1 MNLLSICIPLAGL
14 AALLGFYR
22 LLKGPR
28 QADRVVALDVL
39 FAVAVLLAVAA
50 ALMTNHI
57 AFLDIA
63 LGLALVGFI
72 GTLAWARFIDRQSG
86 GPRGEN

>member
-1 MNLLSICIPLAGL
+1 MNLLDFCVLLAGL
-14 AALLGFYR
+14 AALFGFYR

-50 ALMTNHI
+50 ALITERT

-63 LGLALVGFI
+63 LGLALVGFVA
-72 GTLAWARFIDRQSG
+72 TLAWARLIDRQSISK
-86 GPRGEN
+86 RKEE

>member
-1 MNLLSICIPLAGL
+1 MNPLDFCIVLGGL

-39 FAVAVLLAVAA
+39 FAVAVLLAVLA
-50 ALMTNHI
+50 ALLTGRT
-57 AFLDIA
+57 AFLDVA
-63 LGLALVGFI
+63 LGLALVGFV
-72 GTLAWARFIDRQSG
+72 GTLAWARLIDRQSTV
-86 GPRGEN
+86 RSRE

>member
-1 MNLLSICIPLAGL
+1 MNLVYLCVLLAGL

-22 LLKGPR
+22 LLRGPG

-39 FAVAVLLAVAA
+39 FAVAVMLCVCA
-50 ALMTNHI
+50 ALITGRA

-63 LGLALVGFI
+63 LGLALTGFV
-72 GTLAWARFIDRQSG
+72 GTLAWARLIDWQHASE
-86 GPRGEN
+86 RGEE